1 MANQF
6 HTWTTTKTENGYRFN
21 VKLLSPSN
29 EILPS
34 GNYCET
40 QIVKTGVCHSR
51 AVAKSQAQKWVRH
64 LNSKLA

>member
-1 MANQF
+1 MKNQF
-6 HTWTTTKTENGYRFN
+6 HSWETTKTATGFRFN

-34 GNYCET
+34 GNYCGSEV
-40 QIVKTGVCHSR
+40 VKTGVCHSR
-51 AVAKSQAQKWVRH
+51 AVAKSQAQKWVKY